1 LPYRP
6 KGPEEREKMTDRLAK
21 EINRLL
27 ALTAWILLAG
37 CALVLTPPILAAIEL
52 FF

>member
-1 LPYRP
+1 
-6 KGPEEREKMTDRLAK
+6 MTDRLAK

-27 ALTAWILLAG
+27 AWTAWILLAG
-37 CALVLTPPILAAIEL
+37 CALIVAPVILAAIEL